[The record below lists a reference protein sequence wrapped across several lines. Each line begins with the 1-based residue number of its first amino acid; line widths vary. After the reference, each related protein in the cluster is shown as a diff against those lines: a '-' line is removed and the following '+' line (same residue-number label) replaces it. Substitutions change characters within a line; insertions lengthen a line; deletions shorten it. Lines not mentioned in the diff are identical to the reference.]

1 MDKKSEIE
9 FLMKLRKS
17 AQEMVD
23 NITLRI
29 VELQNDKVA
38 DKHKV
43 ADKQIGF
50 KNDGEK
56 KEDIQNN
63 RD

>member
-1 MDKKSEIE
+1 MDKKAEIE

-29 VELQNDKVA
+29 VELQD
-38 DKHKV
+38 DKV

>member
-1 MDKKSEIE
+1 
-9 FLMKLRKS
+9 
-17 AQEMVD
+17 MVD

-29 VELQNDKVA
+29 VELQSDKV
-38 DKHKV
+38 D
-43 ADKQIGF
+43 DKQIGF